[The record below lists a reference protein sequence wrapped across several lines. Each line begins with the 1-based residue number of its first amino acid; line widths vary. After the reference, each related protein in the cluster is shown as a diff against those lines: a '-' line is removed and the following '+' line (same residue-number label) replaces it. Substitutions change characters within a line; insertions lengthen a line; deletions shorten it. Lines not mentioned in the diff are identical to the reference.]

1 MGLAQYFSNLR
12 PSIKHGLLAGTVI
25 ILVKL
30 VFVMSDNWSLRY
42 ALYYPILS
50 FLPIYAALILAGKA
64 QRETHGVSF
73 GYKKALKSAFLTIII
88 VVVLAFMAEFIIYN
102 VNDNVRI
109 LGNNILRENLIQSFR
124 LTPNLSMKEKDE
136 LIKAIDATS
145 FIHTLSQMFVHVL
158 LNGMLAL
165 IIALFTRYKAP
176 KNDWLNQD
184 S

>member
-1 MGLAQYFSNLR
+1 
-12 PSIKHGLLAGTVI
+12 
-25 ILVKL
+25 
-30 VFVMSDNWSLRY
+30 
-42 ALYYPILS
+42 
-50 FLPIYAALILAGKA
+50 
-64 QRETHGVSF
+64 
-73 GYKKALKSAFLTIII
+73 
-88 VVVLAFMAEFIIYN
+88 
-102 VNDNVRI
+102 
-109 LGNNILRENLIQSFR
+109 
-124 LTPNLSMKEKDE
+124 MKEKDE